1 VVILSPHSA
10 KRPIPTGI
18 TFTAYPPLLR
28 REVALNPEIAFDDYN
43 PKRANYRQAPLTLRL
58 REAIHK
64 LNRLFLPPFQ
74 CQKWLYRPWVLRYKL
89 HKM

>member
-1 VVILSPHSA
+1 MGTV
-10 KRPIPTGI
+10 
-18 TFTAYPPLLR
+18 TATNASQL
-28 REVALNPEIAFDDYN
+28 EQEALARLQDVGYTYLYGLGIAFDDYN

-74 CQKWLYRPWVLRYKL
+74 CQKWL
-89 HKM
+89 